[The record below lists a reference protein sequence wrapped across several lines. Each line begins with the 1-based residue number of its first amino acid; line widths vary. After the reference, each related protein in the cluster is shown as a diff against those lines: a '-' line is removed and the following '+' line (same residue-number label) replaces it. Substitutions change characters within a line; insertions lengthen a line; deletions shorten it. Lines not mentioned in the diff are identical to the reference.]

1 MQNKEAIYAEHI
13 LPLITQIYN
22 IAKEHSI
29 PFVFAFQTSDDRYE
43 HSAYIPPT
51 ANKEMLQ
58 LWQLLEQE

>member
-1 MQNKEAIYAEHI
+1 MKNKEAIYAEHI

-29 PFVFAFQTSDDRYE
+29 PFVLVFQTSDEGHER
-43 HSAYIPPT
+43 SVYIPPT